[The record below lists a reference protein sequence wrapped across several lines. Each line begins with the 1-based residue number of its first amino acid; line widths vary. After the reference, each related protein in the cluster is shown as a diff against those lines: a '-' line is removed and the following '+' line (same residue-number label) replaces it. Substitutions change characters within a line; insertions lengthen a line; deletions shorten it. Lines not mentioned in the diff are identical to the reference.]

1 MTTSTHTVTPS
12 VTKLFQ
18 RKGVA
23 GQFAVQCTVTYPG
36 EEPRTIEFVG
46 SSYGGPVL
54 MVTETSETWVTEPG
68 RFGKFGK
75 GWVRRFFE

>member
-1 MTTSTHTVTPS
+1 VSAPTRTAPTVT
-12 VTKLFQ
+12 KIFN

-36 EEPRTIEFVG
+36 EEPKVVEFVG
-46 SSYGGPVL
+46 SHYGGPVL
-54 MVTETSETWVTEPG
+54 MVTDTGHCWVDEPG
-68 RFGKFGK
+68 RFGRFGK